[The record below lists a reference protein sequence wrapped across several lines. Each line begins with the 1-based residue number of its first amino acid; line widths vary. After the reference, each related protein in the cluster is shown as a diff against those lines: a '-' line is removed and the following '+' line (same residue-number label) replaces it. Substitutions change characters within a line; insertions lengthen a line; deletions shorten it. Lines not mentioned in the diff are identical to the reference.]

1 MPSISPISL
10 LPGAASVAGALRPK
24 TVAFES
30 VLGDAIKKVEDF
42 QTQATQSVERFLSGE
57 SEDLHRTVM
66 DTQRAELSFELF
78 SQARNKVVQAYQE
91 IMRMQL

>member
-1 MPSISPISL
+1 MSSISRIE
-10 LPGAASVAGALRPK
+10 LPLWGAQGAPKGKPSAGFE
-24 TVAFES
+24 TV
-30 VLGDAIKKVEDF
+30 LQDAVRKVEGF
-42 QTQATQSVERFLSGE
+42 QAEASHSVQRFLSGE

-78 SQARNKVVQAYQE
+78 SQARNKVLQAYQE